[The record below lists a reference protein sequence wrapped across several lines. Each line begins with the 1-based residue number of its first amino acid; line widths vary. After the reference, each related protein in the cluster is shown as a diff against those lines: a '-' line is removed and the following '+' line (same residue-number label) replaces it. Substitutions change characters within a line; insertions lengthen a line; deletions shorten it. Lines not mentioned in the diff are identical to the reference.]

1 MTNTEYYQANPV
13 VSCGDEGEEG
23 AVLFNPD
30 IDETSIVNLTGKHLW
45 HLLETPQ
52 TAEQLVA
59 HLTET
64 YPDAPPDSVADDV
77 HQFLDTLL
85 PDFIEAV
92 EGNG

>member
-1 MTNTEYYQANPV
+1 MTNTEYYKANPV

-45 HLLETPQ
+45 HLLETPR

-64 YPDAPPDSVADDV
+64 YPDAPPDSAADDV
-77 HQFLDTLL
+77 RQFLDTLL

-92 EGNG
+92 TGKG